1 MKKTIAHVSFALA
14 IALALLL
21 GVMATLSGR
30 AAASSVTPAPAMGI
44 GEARNI
50 EPPHA
55 RPAAPLRTG
64 GPDGFGYVF
73 TDSNETAGPG
83 TPTFSWYDAQDNGY
97 FTSIADGNLSVQV
110 DLPFS
115 FKFYDYTYNSMHVD
129 LNGYL
134 TFGAD
139 SPTGDNLYVGD
150 ATAPNDLVAVFW
162 DNLSSTPSSSFCN
175 GAGSGVYT
183 DQVGTTP
190 NRVFYVEWY
199 ELAHYDMRNDSNA
212 HCVTF
217 EVALHETTNEI
228 DMQYWATDFNNTS
241 YDNGASATVGLENN
255 QADIWSEYC
264 HESDPACN
272 LASNLAIAFYHPDN
286 LGARPDLQISKSA
299 PAQVQPGGNVTYT
312 IYYSNT
318 GSRLAS
324 NVLITDTL
332 QSGLQYTG
340 ANPAPGGRAGGVITW
355 SLSSLAI
362 KGSGASSDL
371 GYGSITLYATAP
383 TTATV
388 NSVLVNLVDIGSDTP
403 DLDTGNNSATAGTT
417 IVPGPPASVAISRD
431 PASLAANDFSTA
443 NITVTVKDVA
453 GNNVQDGTDVVL
465 ETTLGHF
472 YGNGLDTITPST
484 SSGVATTIYQAGTV
498 TGTAQITA
506 TAQGGTDPF
515 TTTTILLTT
524 AAPATITLSA
534 DPTSIPADGSTT
546 SVVTAIVS
554 DSLGGLA
561 SDGTTVSFQT
571 TSGTLDGG
579 GATADKPISGG
590 QVTTDLRATMAG
602 SATVTGTTGS
612 LADAVTV
619 TLTGGT
625 EVVISLDAGWNLVS
639 FNVTPYPSDTA
650 SVLGS
655 LGSNLIVAQGYD
667 GSGQSYY
674 PGEAQNT
681 LMTMDAL
688 HGYWLKMNSADTL
701 TVRGDVVYSTTAI
714 PLNSGWN
721 LIGYLPT
728 NSQALVD
735 ALSSLGSTYSAIL
748 GFNRGATSYYTAMP
762 SSMNTLT
769 NLDPKRGYWLYVTT
783 SGSLCYAGTG
793 NCP

>member
-1 MKKTIAHVSFALA
+1 MRRQVAHVSFALFVA
-14 IALALLL
+14 VALLL
-21 GVMATLSGR
+21 GVMATLGGPV
-30 AAASSVTPAPAMGI
+30 AASMVGTGPAAGDVPA
-44 GEARNI
+44 RHLQ
-50 EPPHA
+50 PPQSH
-55 RPAAPLRTG
+55 PAAPLRTG

-73 TDSNETAGPG
+73 TDSNEAAGPG
-83 TPTFSWYDAQDNGY
+83 TPVFGWYDAQDNGY
-97 FTSIADGNLSVQV
+97 STGVADGNLSVQAN
-110 DLPFS
+110 LPFS
-115 FKFYDYTYNSMHVD
+115 FKFYDNTYNSLAID

-134 TFGAD
+134 TFGTD

-150 ATAPNDLVAVFW
+150 ATAPNSMVVVYW
-162 DNLSSTPSSSFCN
+162 DNLSSTPVSLSCN

-183 DQVGTTP
+183 DVLGITP

-217 EVALHETTNEI
+217 EVGLHETTNEI
-228 DMQYWATDFNNTS
+228 EMQYSATGFNNVL
-241 YDNGASATVGLENN
+241 YDDGASATVGLENS
-255 QADIWSEYC
+255 QANIWSEYC
-264 HESDPACN
+264 HESSPACN
-272 LASNLAIAFYHPDN
+272 LASGLAIAFYHPDN

-299 PAQVQPGGNVTYT
+299 PAQVQPAGNVTYT

-324 NVLITDTL
+324 NVFVVDTL
-332 QSGLQYTG
+332 QPGLQYES
-340 ANPAPGGRAGGVITW
+340 ANPAPNSTAGGVITW

-362 KGSGASSDL
+362 MGSGASSDL
-371 GYGSITLYATAP
+371 GYGSIILTATAP

-388 NSVLVNLVDIGSDTP
+388 GSVLINRVDISSDTP
-403 DLDTGNNSATAGTT
+403 DLDTGNNSATAGST

-431 PASLAANDFSTA
+431 PASLAANNFSTA
-443 NITVTVKDVA
+443 DITVTVKDVA

-465 ETTLGHF
+465 ETSLGHF
-472 YGNGLDTITPST
+472 YGNGLDTITSST

-506 TAQGGTDPF
+506 TAQGGTDPSAS
-515 TTTTILLTT
+515 TTIALVEAT
-524 AAPATITLSA
+524 PAIITLSA
-534 DPTSIPADGSTT
+534 DPSSIPADGSTT

-571 TSGTLDGG
+571 TSGTLDGSG
-579 GATADKPISGG
+579 TTVDKALSGG
-590 QVTTDLRATMAG
+590 QVTTDLRATVAG

-612 LADAVTV
+612 LTDAVTV

-625 EVVISLDAGWNLVS
+625 DVVISLNAGWNLIS
-639 FNVTPYPSDTA
+639 FHVTPYPSDTA
-650 SVLGS
+650 SVLGA
-655 LGSNLIVAQGYD
+655 LGSNLVVAQGYD

-674 PGEAQNT
+674 PGGAQNT
-681 LMTMDAL
+681 LTTMDAL
-688 HGYWLKMNSADTL
+688 HGYWLKVDSADTL
-701 TVRGDVVYSTTAI
+701 TVQGDVVYSTTAI

-721 LIGYLPT
+721 LIGYLPASST
-728 NSQALVD
+728 GLAE

-748 GFNRGATSYYTAMP
+748 GFNQGATSYYRAMP
-762 SSMNTLT
+762 SNMNTLT
-769 NLDPKRGYWLYVTT
+769 SLEPKRGYWLNVAT
-783 SGSLCYAGTG
+783 SGSLCYAGPG